1 MVGQVPSGV
10 PTLDHRENVKMANG
24 VLPRYDAQVKDWQ
37 LEVAMQNQETTG
49 RHNGWNP
56 WRLPTAQLAR
66 IRKTAGDFGWSAA
79 LQAAAQ
85 GAVNRV
91 AFFRVLKCIQVSEVD
106 PSYLAIDP
114 RFQHGFLDGATLRR
128 FGDDPKYDLSR
139 EFLDEALAKGDECYG
154 FLDGDRLASFGW
166 YSAVPTKIADSL
178 RFCFDRRYVYMYKG
192 YTDPDYRGQ
201 RLHALGMTSA
211 LKQFRERG
219 AAGLVSYVYTTNFD
233 SLRSCYRMGYTDVGQ
248 IYCLRAGGCYWIHP
262 DAGCRK
268 AGISLEALPHM
279 M

>member
-1 MVGQVPSGV
+1 
-10 PTLDHRENVKMANG
+10 MANG
-24 VLPRYDAQVKDWQ
+24 VLPRYDAQVKDLQ
-37 LEVAMQNQETTG
+37 LEVDMQKQEMTQH
-49 RHNGWNP
+49 HNESNP
-56 WRLPTAQLAR
+56 WRLTAAPLAR
-66 IRKTAGDFGWSAA
+66 IRKTAGDFGWPAA

-91 AFFRVLKCIQVSEVD
+91 AFLRVLKCIQVSEVD
-106 PSYLAIDP
+106 PRYLAIDP

-128 FGDDPKYDLSR
+128 FGEDPKYDLPQ

-154 FLDGDRLASFGW
+154 ILDGDRLASFGW
-166 YSAVPTKIADSL
+166 YSAVPTKISDSQ

-219 AAGLVSYVYTTNFD
+219 SAGLVSYVYATNFD

-248 IYCLRAGGCYWIHP
+248 IYCLRAAGYYWIHA
-262 DAGCRK
+262 DASCRK
-268 AGISLEALPHM
+268 AGISLEAIPA
-279 M
+279 